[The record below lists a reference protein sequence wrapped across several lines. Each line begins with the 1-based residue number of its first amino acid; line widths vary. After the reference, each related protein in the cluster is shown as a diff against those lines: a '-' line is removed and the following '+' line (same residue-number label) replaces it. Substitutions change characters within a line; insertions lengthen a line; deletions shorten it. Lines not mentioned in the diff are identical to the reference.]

1 MKSLLI
7 PAIAA
12 LASLAT
18 AQTLTIQDALQ
29 TASTNR
35 PAIESAR
42 LEVENARLFADALA
56 AYPAL
61 KLGVGQSTRD
71 IGATDDDLYIS
82 QPIDVFGRTSARSRL
97 GSSQVKVAEAGLR
110 ETLLTV
116 QTSVLKHYFAAAATV
131 RISEVSNELVN
142 LAQSLKDASLRR
154 FEEGRIPE
162 VQVTRANLELERAKQ
177 TAALRR
183 SQSQAALKRLAAS
196 MGLEQVDFVIN
207 QSESLTPLA
216 EITLADR
223 PDLLRLEALT
233 DVAQAETLVAKR
245 SNLPELELIGLR
257 SPWRDQPTEFGA
269 RLQLTWSLLDYG
281 KSRNEAKAAQRQAEA
296 SRKAYQDAHQKA
308 QAELEAIG
316 IELQA
321 ATDQVASYETLRES
335 ARDLVEK
342 SQRGYSE
349 GVGTL
354 IDVLEATRALREIE
368 EELAEAQLSLH
379 LAEVARYEAA
389 GFLMEAIR

>member
-1 MKSLLI
+1 M
-7 PAIAA
+7 
-12 LASLAT
+12 AT

-42 LEVENARLFADALA
+42 LEVENARLFANALA

-71 IGATDDDLYIS
+71 IGPTDDDFYIS
-82 QPIDVFGRTSARSRL
+82 QPIDIFGRTSAQARL
-97 GSSQVKVAEAGLR
+97 GFSQVKVAEAGLR

-116 QTSVLKHYFAAAATV
+116 QSSVLNHYFAAAATI
-131 RISEVSNELVN
+131 RISEVSNDLVN
-142 LAQSLKDASLRR
+142 LAQSLKDASVRR

-196 MGLEQVDFVIN
+196 MGLAQVDFAIN
-207 QSESLTPLA
+207 QSETLTPIT
-216 EITLADR
+216 EINLENR

-233 DVAQAETLVAKR
+233 DVAQAETLVATR

-281 KSRNEAKAAQRQAEA
+281 KSRNEAKAAQRQAQA

-321 ATDQVASYETLRES
+321 AADQVTSYESLRES